1 MIEFRTVLKAK
12 KSDFNINF
20 RHPILSAG
28 SCFAEHIGNKL
39 DALKIPTLV
48 NPFGIIYH
56 PIPLAAMLNRMIS
69 LLPFTE
75 KDIFKNGDLW
85 HSWMHHGSFS
95 HPDPIIMLDGLN
107 QAQTH
112 ANHFLKETKF
122 LLLTLGTANGF
133 YLENESR
140 IVANCHKMPGQLF
153 HKKRTESEVI
163 QKVLEGCFNRV
174 LSINPGIKIILT
186 VSPVRHLRDGL
197 VSNNRSKATL
207 LLASEWLEKRFE
219 EVEYFPAYE
228 LVMDDLRD
236 YRFFAKD
243 RIHPSGEAVE
253 YVWKNFME
261 TYMDSESK
269 EFISEIEKIQLS
281 QSHRPLFPQTTSYQ
295 KFLADLKVKEEAF
308 KEKWGIDI

>member
-39 DALKIPTLV
+39 DALKIPILV

-56 PIPLAAMLNRMIS
+56 PIPLANMLNR
-69 LLPFTE
+69 LTNPYPFTE

-95 HPDPIIMLDGLN
+95 HPDPFVMLEGLN
-107 QAQTH
+107 QGQDH
-112 ANHFLKETKF
+112 AAHFLKRTNF

-133 YLENESR
+133 LLEKGNQV
-140 IVANCHKMPGQLF
+140 VANCHKMPGNLF
-153 HKKRTESEVI
+153 QKKRTETESI
-163 QKVLEGCFNRV
+163 QSILEETFNRV
-174 LSINPGIKIILT
+174 LSINPNLKIILT

-207 LLASEWLEKRFE
+207 LLASEWLEKRFDQ
-219 EVEYFPAYE
+219 VEYFPAYE

-236 YRFFAKD
+236 YRFYAPDKM
-243 RIHPSGEAVE
+243 HPSQEAVD
-253 YVWKNFME
+253 YVWNNFME
-261 TYMDSESK
+261 TYMDNESK
-269 EFISEIEKIQLS
+269 EFISELQKIQLS
-281 QSHRPLFPQTTSYQ
+281 QSHRALFPQTPSHQ
-295 KFLADLKVKEEAF
+295 KFLVDLKEREEAF
-308 KEKWGIDI
+308 REKWGFEI